1 MGIKGYV
8 YPNRKRLE
16 TQNDALI
23 SKMYPSSP
31 ATVSSTAQHK
41 TRNSV
46 ESTPN
51 SMVGKNNLW
60 IGIKEE
66 TLSLNNISRR
76 GDIIINS
83 SN

>member
-23 SKMYPSSP
+23 NKMYPSSP

-46 ESTPN
+46 DSTPS

-66 TLSLNNISRR
+66 TL
-76 GDIIINS
+76 
-83 SN
+83 